1 MNEKTDPRALRGQ
14 IVYSES
20 SNKLN
25 TGRGL
30 WRQNH
35 RSWICRFACTC
46 TTLCF
51 SWIRYEHETITGE
64 EFMERLHGYR
74 NYVQN
79 QNSMEMHMIS
89 LGCLE
94 ETARRL
100 WLIVYIQMKMR
111 SGG

>member
-1 MNEKTDPRALRGQ
+1 M
-14 IVYSES
+14 
-20 SNKLN
+20 
-25 TGRGL
+25 
-30 WRQNH
+30 
-35 RSWICRFACTC
+35 
-46 TTLCF
+46 
-51 SWIRYEHETITGE
+51 TGE

-79 QNSMEMHMIS
+79 QNFMEMHMIS